1 MKIRLG
7 LSAYVLILSAFVG
20 ASIAAGA
27 DEARIRVAMIETSQ
41 QAAGAASGQQR
52 PPRDLQMAQQCRS
65 GRDDCLTRPQG
76 QCGPGFNDCL
86 SLGQSNCR
94 DAAAAPYRPGVNT
107 AGIDNALKNPN
118 LPPEQRAS
126 LLATKERIEKARSG
140 AANFQSQKCLINV
153 VNQCRVTHC

>member
-1 MKIRLG
+1 MKARLN
-7 LSAYVLILSAFVG
+7 LFAYVLILMAFLV

-27 DEARIRVAMIETSQ
+27 DEARINVAMTETSQ
-41 QAAGAASGQQR
+41 QPAGAASVQQR

-65 GRDDCLTRPQG
+65 GRDDCLTRPQQ
-76 QCGPGFNDCL
+76 QCGPGLNDCL

-126 LLATKERIEKARSG
+126 LLATKERIEKARSHAG
-140 AANFQSQKCLINV
+140 DFQYRKCLIDV
-153 VNQCRVTHC
+153 ANQCRVTHC